1 MITVEEARKN
11 VEIAKQAPFKILK
24 EQMDNISEAITKAS
38 KLGSN
43 TIYVKIN
50 GVQYPY
56 TVMNRVEDYGYK
68 VDIIVHDGIE
78 KFRISWE

>member
-1 MITVEEARKN
+1 MIKIEEARKN
-11 VEIAKQAPFKILK
+11 VEESKQAPFKVLK
-24 EQMDNISEAITKAS
+24 EQIDNISEAITKAS

-50 GVQYPY
+50 GVKYPH
-56 TVMNRVEDYGYK
+56 TVTNIVEDYGYK
-68 VDIIVHDGIE
+68 VDLIVHEGIE